1 MALDYQNSLFSQ
13 LSQKQKGTHTHEGLR
28 SFLPFYFFTFLLLTR
43 IQAMEVNAIMKISK
57 KFALRIV
64 KLYIYLRDEQHENV
78 MSKQLYRSG
87 TSIGANIAES
97 VFAQSDADYISKLSI
112 ALKEASETMYWL
124 ELLHEAGI
132 INDIQFDSV
141 ANDARTI
148 IGTLVNIINKVKERI
163 RLKVKK

>member
-1 MALDYQNSLFSQ
+1 
-13 LSQKQKGTHTHEGLR
+13 
-28 SFLPFYFFTFLLLTR
+28 
-43 IQAMEVNAIMKISK
+43 MEVNAIMKLSK

-163 RLKVKK
+163 RLKVKKVKK